1 MNTPAQA
8 CVALLLAAAAAA
20 GAEDRVYRCGSD
32 GRQYSQA
39 PCAGGSVVDAAD
51 PRTDEQR
58 REAKSASARDARMA
72 QDLIQ
77 ERRAR
82 DATVASLS
90 AAYLGP
96 ARAGAAESAPAQHKR
111 KRKAGQK
118 ADDDPRLTAPLR
130 ASAAGRR

>member
-1 MNTPAQA
+1 MKALAQA
-8 CVALLLAAAAAA
+8 CVALLLAAAATA
-20 GAEDRVYRCGSD
+20 GADDRVYRCGPD
-32 GRQYSQA
+32 GREYSQA
-39 PCAGGSVVDAAD
+39 PCAGGAVVDAAD
-51 PRTDEQR
+51 PRTADQR

-82 DATVASLS
+82 DATVASLG

-96 ARAGAAESAPAQHKR
+96 ARNGAAESAPAQPKR
-111 KRKAGQK
+111 KRKAAHK
-118 ADDDPRLTAPLR
+118 ADDDPRLTPPLR